1 MRFTIRE
8 LRRLPGLDCAVL
20 VAVTGYGQEEDRR
33 RTRDAGFDHYW
44 VKPANLESI
53 EALLRSLGGD
63 PG

>member
-44 VKPANLESI
+44 VKPANL
-53 EALLRSLGGD
+53 GGD